1 MSRPTTGS
9 TTAPPPASTELGLPR
24 SVAQEGIWHAHAS
37 DPTGSAYT
45 IGGYLA
51 VDGPP
56 DRELMTAAARHVA
69 AETEAMRSRFV
80 ETPDGL
86 RQVVTA
92 AADPVSNLEDG
103 PGHDLVDF
111 LDFVDVSGAADPEEA
126 ARARVRAVFA
136 RAVDPRRDPLVS
148 WTLITVAADRYLL
161 CQSYH
166 HLVMDGFGVALV
178 TGRLAEVYDAL
189 ARGAEPPPGRF
200 GPLRGLLDEE
210 AAYRASSRFAE
221 DRDYWLDRFHDPVEP
236 ARLGSRSSSAQTG
249 ALRVTTHLPA
259 AGLAE
264 LGELARRAGTSWAVL
279 LVAATAAYLHRMT
292 GRTDV
297 VIGLPVAGRV
307 GARARHTPGLASN
320 VLPLRI
326 TVRPE
331 LPFIELLRDTAA
343 TVRDALRHQRYRRED
358 LQREL
363 RATGRGPVLDG
374 PVVNVMPFAY
384 DVDLAG
390 HPSTVHS
397 VSQGP
402 VDDLV
407 VSAYPGGGGDVRID
421 LVANSETYDSRDLAG
436 HQRRWS
442 RLLAAAVAEPTRPV
456 GLIDILGPEERE
468 QLLHRYNDTAET
480 VDPASVVER
489 FEARVAAVPAGPAVE
504 FGGDLAGASGLDES
518 VSYARLNERAN
529 RLARLLLERGVGA
542 ERYVALALP
551 RSVDMVVAAWA
562 VLKAGAAFVPIDPRH
577 PADRIRF
584 MLADSRP
591 ACLVTSAEL
600 GPVGGLVEK
609 TGCDGAGPPVI
620 VLEDG
625 PTRAALAALP
635 AGDLT
640 DGERGGPISP
650 RHPAYLIYTSGTT
663 GTPKAV
669 VVEHGSLAHLAAT
682 QIDWFGLGPG
692 HRVLQLASAGF
703 DVAVWELCVTLLSG
717 ATLVVPPGPLAGAE
731 LAAALRDRRITH
743 AAMSPSALGSV
754 PPGSFPDLRTLIAG
768 SEACPEELV
777 ARWAPGRLMV
787 NAYGPTE
794 TTVCATM
801 SAALSLSELSGAGVP
816 PIGRPIANTRVYV
829 LDDHLN
835 PAPHGVVGELYVAGI
850 GLARGY
856 LGRPELTAERFVAC
870 PFGEPGTRMY
880 RTGDL
885 VRWTS
890 DGQLVFVGR
899 ADEQVKLRGFRI
911 EPGEVEAVLARHGDV
926 GQVAVVVREDRPGRQ
941 RLVAYPVPLPG
952 RCLVARELREHAARS
967 LPEHMVPALV
977 VPLERLPLT
986 PNGKLDRAALPAP
999 EITAPGEGRE
1009 PGTPTEQILTE
1020 LFAEVLAMPAVGMDD
1035 NFFELGGDSLLAT
1048 RLTARVRDV
1057 LGVELPVRAMFDA
1070 PTPARVVARLHLDTR
1085 GEGLDVLLPLRTGGG
1100 KAPLFCLHPAMGLSW
1115 CYSALVG
1122 VLDADRPVYGLQAR
1136 GIGHP
1141 AATPPES
1148 VEAIA
1153 ADYLEQIR
1161 AVQPVGPYHLLG
1173 WSFGGH
1179 VAHAVATLLREA
1191 GEPVALLA
1199 LLDVY
1204 PSTPAE
1210 REAGGDPRREFFD
1223 KLGADLGLAPD
1234 EPLRQE
1240 RVLDIFRTGRAPA
1253 PWNVLHAHLREGT
1266 EDSFERMVEVATHS
1280 IGLARAYRP
1289 RRFDGDIVFFSARPE
1304 GPGPGRGARR
1314 WAPYASGGIE
1324 KHLLDCT
1331 HDDMLQTAPLASIGR
1346 ALRAHLDG

>member
-1 MSRPTTGS
+1 VSGPTTGA
-9 TTAPPPASTELGLPR
+9 TTDPRAASPALGLPR

-56 DRELMTAAARHVA
+56 DRELMTAAARYVA
-69 AETEAMRSRFV
+69 AETEALRSRFV
-80 ETPDGL
+80 DTPDGL

-92 AADPVSNLEDG
+92 AGDTSHG
-103 PGHDLVDF
+103 LVDF

-126 ARARVRAVFA
+126 SRDRVRAVFA

-148 WTLITVAADRYLL
+148 WTLITVAAGRYLL

-264 LGELARRAGTSWAVL
+264 LGDLARWAGTSWAVL

-292 GRTDV
+292 GRTEV

-326 TVRPE
+326 RVRPE
-331 LPFIELLRDTAA
+331 CPFTELARDTAR

-363 RATGRGPVLDG
+363 LATGRAPVLDG

-390 HPSTVHS
+390 FPSTVHR

-402 VDDLV
+402 VHDLV

-421 LVANSETYDSRDLAG
+421 LDANSETYDSRDLAG

-442 RLLAAAVAEPTRPV
+442 RLLAAAVADPTRPV
-456 GLIDILGPEERE
+456 GLIDILGSEERE
-468 QLLHRYNDTAET
+468 QLLNGYNDTAEA
-480 VDPASVVER
+480 VDPATVVER
-489 FEARVAAVPAGPAVE
+489 FETRAAAAPTDPAVV
-504 FGGDLAGASGLDES
+504 FGGDLAGASGFDET
-518 VSYARLNERAN
+518 VSYARLNARAN
-529 RLARLLLERGVGA
+529 QLARLLLVRGVGA

-551 RSVDMVVAAWA
+551 RSVDMVVAVWA

-591 ACLVTSAEL
+591 TCVVTSTEL
-600 GPVGGLVEK
+600 GPVGGLVAEA
-609 TGCDGAGPPVI
+609 GGDGAGPPVI
-620 VLEDG
+620 VLEDRH
-625 PTRAALAALP
+625 TRDALAAFR
-635 AGDLT
+635 AGDVT
-640 DGERGGPISP
+640 DGERGGPVSP

-692 HRVLQLASAGF
+692 DRVLQLASAGF

-743 AAMSPSALGSV
+743 AALSPSALGSV
-754 PPGSFPDLRTLIAG
+754 PPGTFPDLVTLIAG

-777 ARWAPGRLMV
+777 ARWSPGRLMV

-801 SAALSLSELSGAGVP
+801 SPPLSGAGVP

-829 LDDHLN
+829 LDDHLG
-835 PAPHGVVGELYVAGI
+835 PVPHGVVGELYVAGV

-885 VRWTS
+885 VRWS
-890 DGQLVFVGR
+890 PDGQLVFVGR

-911 EPGEVEAVLARHGDV
+911 EPGEVEAVLARHPDV
-926 GQVAVVVREDRPGRQ
+926 GQVAVVVREDRPGQ
-941 RLVAYPVPLPG
+941 RRMVAYPVPLPG
-952 RCLVARELREHAARS
+952 RDLVARELREHAARS

-1009 PGTPTEQILTE
+1009 PETPTEQILTE
-1020 LFAEVLAMPAVGMDD
+1020 LFAEVLALPAVGMDD
-1035 NFFELGGDSLLAT
+1035 NFFEVGGDSLLAT

-1100 KAPLFCLHPAMGLSW
+1100 KAPLFCVHPAMGLSW

-1141 AATPPES
+1141 AAAPPES

-1204 PSTPAE
+1204 PSTRAE
-1210 REAGGDPRREFFD
+1210 RDAGGDPRREFFD

-1234 EPLRQE
+1234 QPLRQE
-1240 RVLDIFRTGRAPA
+1240 RVLDIFRAGRAPA

-1304 GPGPGRGARR
+1304 GPGPGPSARL

-1324 KHLLDCT
+1324 NHLLDCS
-1331 HDDMLQTAPLASIGR
+1331 HDDMLQTVPLASIGR
-1346 ALRAHLDG
+1346 ALRTHLDS